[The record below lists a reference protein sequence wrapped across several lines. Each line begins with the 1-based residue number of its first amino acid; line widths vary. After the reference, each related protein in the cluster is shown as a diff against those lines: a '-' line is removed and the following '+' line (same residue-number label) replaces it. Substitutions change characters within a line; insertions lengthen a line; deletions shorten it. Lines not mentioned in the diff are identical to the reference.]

1 MTSSLASV
9 VTFRGRLLRALALAA
24 VPRSSRSSLS
34 HSKSDASG
42 RSCIFSSPRSKQTF
56 DMYTTTWVVVLN
68 LIYLRTN
75 MTRQVPIYCFIS
87 CSSKLPRHVYE
98 KRMIRLLQCTVA
110 RCCFLEITNQLIVVI
125 INWCVFIA
133 IDCCKN
139 WCVHCDI
146 SKTYV
151 LFSKAGFLHPSY
163 IICVI
168 MMILFQCLFF
178 NYLIWAKFPTCHLI
192 ND

>member
-42 RSCIFSSPRSKQTF
+42 WSCIFSSPRSKQTF

-98 KRMIRLLQCTVA
+98 KRMIRLLRCTVA

-125 INWCVFIA
+125 IDVCSLRLIAVRIDVFIA
-133 IDCCKN
+133 IYPKHMCC
-139 WCVHCDI
+139 
-146 SKTYV
+146 
-151 LFSKAGFLHPSY
+151 
-163 IICVI
+163 
-168 MMILFQCLFF
+168 FQKLVFCTQA
-178 NYLIWAKFPTCHLI
+178 I
-192 ND
+192 